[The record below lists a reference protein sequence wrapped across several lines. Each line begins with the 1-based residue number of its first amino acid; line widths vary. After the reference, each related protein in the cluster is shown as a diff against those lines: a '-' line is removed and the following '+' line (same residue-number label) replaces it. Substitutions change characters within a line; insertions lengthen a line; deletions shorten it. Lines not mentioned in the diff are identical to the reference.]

1 MRTYRIGIMTITRE
15 SLILI
20 SICILDLV
28 STLFLLNTRGV
39 FEGNPLMSFYLNYG
53 IGAFILAKLTLVVL
67 PLFVAEWSRQFKP
80 KFVQVMLRATIV
92 AYLASYLVLF
102 LIVNMGFFYNLPY
115 QDITQT
121 HTF

>member
-1 MRTYRIGIMTITRE
+1 MTITRE